1 MEQKMSHFKL
11 FGTEMNDT
19 PFYNYCIQMVYDP
32 RRNDLSILAA
42 SGLPITRVLLKKD
55 IKSEEFSPRKSFFF
69 NFYKLISKQPAQ
81 ADELDSQRAIII

>member
-42 SGLPITRVLLKKD
+42 SGLPITRVLLKKE
-55 IKSEEFSPRKSFFF
+55 SNQKSFHPESHFF
-69 NFYKLISKQPAQ
+69 
-81 ADELDSQRAIII
+81 